1 MASPCTHPSLKSPT
15 RSVPRCNAQHPKHA
29 MTHLLPRCQQ
39 QQQPQQQPQQQQ
51 QEDDEA
57 DEEEEDAH
65 RNYATATFDLNKRY
79 EKFTTQVGINDDVDS
94 SKLAA
99 KGSALTFKIYVDG
112 ELAWQSDTVTKKGQ
126 VQDVELNVLAKETL
140 ELRTSVEG
148 NNEHVHA
155 VWVDPSLQVRRERRW
170 HVLDNKQRLQGKRAT
185 HLLFCL
191 LCVRVLPPP
200 QLCRTWRCDGW
211 NNEADTFVCP
221 INGAT
226 RGQVSKQ
233 ARPASTT
240 PWHRGANLFDVLI
253 LCVCTA
259 NRGEGSGCG
268 RAGHAPWPGTNLLAV
283 HWRPCHRVH
292 ARHEAGARA

>member
-15 RSVPRCNAQHPKHA
+15 RSVPHCNAQHPEERCVL
-29 MTHLLPRCQQ
+29 THLLAALSTTTTTATTATTT
-39 QQQPQQQPQQQQ
+39 

-112 ELAWQSDTVTKKGQ
+112 ELAWQSDPVTKKGQ

-170 HVLDNKQRLQGKRAT
+170 HVLDNKQRLQGNRAT

-200 QLCRTWRCDGW
+200 VYSCAAHGAAMAGTTRPTRLC
-211 NNEADTFVCP
+211 AP
-221 INGAT
+221 
-226 RGQVSKQ
+226 
-233 ARPASTT
+233 ST
-240 PWHRGANLFDVLI
+240 
-253 LCVCTA
+253 
-259 NRGEGSGCG
+259 
-268 RAGHAPWPGTNLLAV
+268 AP
-283 HWRPCHRVH
+283 
-292 ARHEAGARA
+292 HEAR